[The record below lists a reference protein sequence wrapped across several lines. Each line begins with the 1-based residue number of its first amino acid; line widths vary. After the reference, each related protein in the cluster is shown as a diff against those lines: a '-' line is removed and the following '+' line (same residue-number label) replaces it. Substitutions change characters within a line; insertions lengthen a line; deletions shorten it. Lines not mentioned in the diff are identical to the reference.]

1 MRAAT
6 TGPVLRGL
14 AGLTLG
20 PDDVTP
26 EELRASGDE
35 ALDRLLPADDAFWI
49 GVDFEA
55 GSVGVSRH
63 GVPDLELGA
72 ALAPVVADDPVT
84 RSFIARPHDLSP
96 RRQSDIAGRRTWERT
111 ATYQGAFR
119 GRPAQYRL
127 SLVFSLR
134 SPLQGYGWS
143 AFRQSR
149 DFDEAEVDL
158 ATTLYPLLGV
168 VAALTVPCWG
178 RPGDVLALTP
188 REVDVLRLIATGRTA
203 GAIARARGIAEGTV
217 RKHVEHIY
225 DKLGVHDR
233 LLAVAEGRRRGYL

>member
-1 MRAAT
+1 MRSAT
-6 TGPVLRGL
+6 SAPVLREL
-14 AGLTLG
+14 ARLTLG
-20 PDDVTP
+20 PGDVAP
-26 EELRASGDE
+26 EELQVSADE
-35 ALDRLLPADDAFWI
+35 ALNRLLPAEDAFWV

-55 GSVGVSRH
+55 GTVGVSRN
-63 GVPDLELGA
+63 GVLDRALGA

-96 RRQSDIAGRRTWERT
+96 RRQSDVAGRRTWERT

-119 GRPAQYRL
+119 GRPARHRL

-134 SPLQGYGWS
+134 APLQGYGWS

-149 DFDEAEVDL
+149 DFDEAELDL
-158 ATTLYPLLGV
+158 ATALYPLLGM
-168 VAALTVPCWG
+168 VAALTGPCWD
-178 RPGDVLALTP
+178 RPGGALALTP
-188 REVDVLRLIATGRTA
+188 REVDVLRLVATGRTA
-203 GAIARARGIAEGTV
+203 GAIAATRGISEGTV

-233 LLAVAEGRRRGYL
+233 LLAVTEGRRRGYL